1 MLPTLDPFALL
12 TVVLATDQEVTLA
25 AEDHLA
31 VSRPNLAEHLRKRPL
46 ALPRPKSWAVPEPWA
61 LMNEF
66 VLNVEWVEEM
76 HYQAK
81 ANEAKLTLKT
91 SPGVAFQLELSPLE
105 ALPIAAAVQAR
116 STFTWDKL
124 AVLEIALP
132 ASVVYPRTF
141 RPEVVT
147 FTGLAEKNKHLWW

>member
-1 MLPTLDPFALL
+1 
-12 TVVLATDQEVTLA
+12 
-25 AEDHLA
+25 
-31 VSRPNLAEHLRKRPL
+31 
-46 ALPRPKSWAVPEPWA
+46 
-61 LMNEF
+61 MNEF
-66 VLNVEWVEEM
+66 VLNVEWIEEM

-81 ANEAKLTLKT
+81 NNQEAKLILKT
-91 SPGVAFQLELSPLE
+91 SLGVAFQLELSPLE

-147 FTGLAEKNKHLWW
+147 CTGLLEKNKHLWW